1 MIAFYLDAHIPR
13 AIALGLRMR
22 GIDVLTAQ
30 EDGAAMFSD
39 AELLD
44 RATTLGRVLFT
55 FDDDLLA
62 EAAKRQR
69 LGQPFSGVVY
79 AHPLRVTIGQC
90 IHDLELVAKAGE
102 PEDLRNQV
110 LFLPL

>member
-13 AIALGLRMR
+13 GIALGLRMR

>member
-39 AELLD
+39 AKLLD